1 MDRIKLPD
9 VIDQDYEPPF
19 WSEDE
24 LEEQAYQAWL
34 TEQDNDQDDL
44 DQEF

>member
-1 MDRIKLPD
+1 MDKIKQPD
-9 VIDQDYEPPF
+9 LVEQEDEPF
-19 WSEDE
+19 WSEEE
-24 LEEQAYQAWL
+24 LDDQAYQAWL